1 LEATSGWYSVE
12 WGMKVQTQTG
22 RFTESKARL
31 LDNNKAGY
39 AYSFDR
45 QMYVNRKTKKVFSI
59 EFIQDHDED
68 QIRKR
73 IEARNAGRDWQF
85 NFKGK
90 LAESVR
96 RELELL
102 LG

>member
-1 LEATSGWYSVE
+1 MRVH
-12 WGMKVQTQTG
+12 TQTG
-22 RFTESKARL
+22 RLTESKARL
-31 LDNNKAGY
+31 LDEAGY

-59 EFIQDHDED
+59 EFIQDHSED

-73 IEARNAGRDWQF
+73 IEARTAGTGWQF
-85 NFKGK
+85 NLNGR
-90 LAESVR
+90 LAASVK
-96 RELELL
+96 RELELV

>member
-1 LEATSGWYSVE
+1 MRVNTR
-12 WGMKVQTQTG
+12 TG
-22 RFTESKARL
+22 RLTESKAHI
-31 LDNNKAGY
+31 LDEAGY

-45 QMYVNRKTKKVFSI
+45 EIYVNRKMKKVFSV
-59 EFIQDHDED
+59 EFIEDHDED

-73 IEARNAGRDWQF
+73 IEARNAGTGWQF
-85 NFKGK
+85 NLNGK

-96 RELELL
+96 RELELV

>member
-1 LEATSGWYSVE
+1 MRVNTR
-12 WGMKVQTQTG
+12 TG
-22 RFTESKARL
+22 RLTESKARI
-31 LDNNKAGY
+31 LDEAGY

-45 QMYVNRKTKKVFSI
+45 QMYVNRKTKKVFSV
-59 EFIQDHDED
+59 EFIQDHDDD

-73 IEARNAGRDWQF
+73 IEARHAGTGWQF
-85 NFKGK
+85 NLNGK

-96 RELELL
+96 RELELV